1 MKKSLFNLKF
11 AFENRPVSDAPR
23 LAILYSGKIPG
34 IVPWQGN
41 RNRLWVGNNKH
52 RALSWPLLHLPPLNP
67 DLSLGPSRFNMGRGQ
82 LCLLFLVLCMIL
94 ISLGLILTSIVTDYW
109 YNVQNSNSNTTV
121 ANTYSYSFGMWRK
134 CYTKDI
140 PKGKWI
146 LPEVIMRCSCWYY
159 RLNTRLLLITIDFSI
174 LFLRRDSTCFD
185 IDLVVVN
192 FGSSL
197 STQAFVIKESLDHL
211 FSSTI
216 YQNHVKVN
224 IDDYNTTKVL
234 TWTSFLCHLIYDI
247 TCMFLVK
254 HFSLITFFFISFVFS
269 LVKRVVSCFCV

>member
-1 MKKSLFNLKF
+1 
-11 AFENRPVSDAPR
+11 
-23 LAILYSGKIPG
+23 
-34 IVPWQGN
+34 
-41 RNRLWVGNNKH
+41 
-52 RALSWPLLHLPPLNP
+52 
-67 DLSLGPSRFNMGRGQ
+67 MGRGQ

-134 CYTKDI
+134 CYTKDV
-140 PKGKWI
+140 PKGRWI

-185 IDLVVVN
+185 IDLV
-192 FGSSL
+192 L
-197 STQAFVIKESLDHL
+197 STLGQVCQHEESLDHL

-234 TWTSFLCHLIYDI
+234 TRTSLFGGKQDNYFFMSFNLRYNMYVFSQTFLINHI
-247 TCMFLVK
+247 
-254 HFSLITFFFISFVFS
+254 FFISFVSS

>member
-1 MKKSLFNLKF
+1 MRTAPFPTLL
-11 AFENRPVSDAPR
+11 VSPFCIR
-23 LAILYSGKIPG
+23 

-52 RALSWPLLHLPPLNP
+52 RALSWPLLHLPLLNP
-67 DLSLGPSRFNMGRGQ
+67 DLSLDPSRFTMGRGQ

-134 CYTKDI
+134 CYTKDV
-140 PKGKWI
+140 PKGRWI

-185 IDLVVVN
+185 IDLV
-192 FGSSL
+192 L
-197 STQAFVIKESLDHL
+197 STLGQVCQHKLL
-211 FSSTI
+211 LLK
-216 YQNHVKVN
+216 KV
-224 IDDYNTTKVL
+224 
-234 TWTSFLCHLIYDI
+234 
-247 TCMFLVK
+247 
-254 HFSLITFFFISFVFS
+254 
-269 LVKRVVSCFCV
+269 